1 MNQGKVW
8 RVVNP
13 TIGVPIFLGT
23 VVITSLF
30 VHYQLLTKTTWVPT
44 YLQGGAKAAPNA
56 APNAANS
63 SMVAPTGSTQ
73 TPAPTR

>member
-1 MNQGKVW
+1 MNQGKIW

-23 VVITSLF
+23 VVVASLF

-44 YLQGGAKAAPNA
+44 YLQGGTKAAAPKAADATSMA
-56 APNAANS
+56 APTVTA
-63 SMVAPTGSTQ
+63 Q
-73 TPAPTR
+73 TPAPTTKQ

>member
-44 YLQGGAKAAPNA
+44 YLQGSARAAPNS
-56 APNAANS
+56 APNAANAT
-63 SMVAPTGSTQ
+63 MVAPTVSTQ
-73 TPAPTR
+73 TPAPSR